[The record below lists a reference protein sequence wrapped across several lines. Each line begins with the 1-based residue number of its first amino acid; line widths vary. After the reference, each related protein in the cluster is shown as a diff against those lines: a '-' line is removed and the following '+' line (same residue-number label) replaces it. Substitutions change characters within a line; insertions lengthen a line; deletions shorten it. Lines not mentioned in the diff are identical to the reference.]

1 MQTTCL
7 KCEIIYDPKK
17 YESCPKCQQEDDFN
31 NGPWKVK

>member
-7 KCEIIYDPKK
+7 KCETVYNSKQYK
-17 YESCPKCQQEDDFN
+17 FCPRCQQEDDFN